1 MVMNGENAGSAD
13 GTGTGTGS
21 GAGAGSGAGSGNGLG
36 GGFVDGG
43 APGRQTPGP
52 AASGR
57 TVSDPAAPGRPA
69 SARTV
74 SARTVAAHAVSA
86 RAREGSSAP
95 VGLRERKKQ
104 LTYQAVSDAAIA
116 LFLERG
122 FDKVSVAEVAAAA
135 DISKPTLFR
144 YFPAKED
151 LVLHRFA
158 DHEDESA
165 RVVAAR
171 PAGES
176 PLDALHRHFLD
187 GLDRRDPVTGL
198 CDAPEVLAFMR
209 LLYGTPAL
217 VARMYA
223 YQGRSEAALADAL
236 GGGLPER
243 LAAGQIVAVLRILAL
258 DNWRRI
264 DAGESAD
271 EVRVG
276 AARAADAAFAQLRTG
291 LEAPSQTDPEATS
304 QTDPEATPNG

>member
-1 MVMNGENAGSAD
+1 MVMDGENAGSTD
-13 GTGTGTGS
+13 GTGTGGGPDSDRRAPGGQVPDGQAHGGQAHGGRAPRGQIPGGRGS
-21 GAGAGSGAGSGNGLG
+21 GG
-36 GGFVDGG
+36 
-43 APGRQTPGP
+43 
-52 AASGR
+52 
-57 TVSDPAAPGRPA
+57 
-69 SARTV
+69 
-74 SARTVAAHAVSA
+74 
-86 RAREGSSAP
+86 ARERSPGP

-104 LTYQAVSDAAIA
+104 LTYQAVSDAAIT

-198 CDAPEVLAFMR
+198 CDAPEVLAFLR

-217 VARMYA
+217 VARMHA
-223 YQGRSEAALADAL
+223 YQGRSEAALAGAL

-258 DNWRRI
+258 ENWRRI

-271 EVRVG
+271 RLHAG
-276 AARAADAAFAQLRTG
+276 AVRAADEAFVQLRTG
-291 LEAPSQTDPEATS
+291 LEP
-304 QTDPEATPNG
+304 TPHHG